1 MNARV
6 LTGRHVVMWLLG
18 SFAVVGAVNAAMVYL
33 ALTTNGGEI
42 EPLTYLSGV
51 HFTDALERVAAQR
64 ALGWQVNADLRPTAD
79 TVEITVSYLNA
90 ASQPL
95 AGMEVDAAFVRP
107 THDGLDFTVPL
118 TAVGDGKYSAIA
130 TVPQPGLWQVRLIA
144 RQGTEIRHRL
154 DYRVVVQ

>member
-1 MNARV
+1 MNVRV
-6 LTGRHVVMWLLG
+6 LTGRHVLMWLLG
-18 SFAVVGAVNAAMVYL
+18 SFAAVGAVNAAMVYF
-33 ALTTNGGEI
+33 ALKTNGGEI

-51 HFTDALERVAAQR
+51 HFNDTLDRVAAQR

-79 TVEITVSYLNA
+79 TVEITVSYRDA
-90 ASQPL
+90 ANQPL
-95 AGMEVDAAFVRP
+95 AVMEVDAAFVRP
-107 THDGLDFTVPL
+107 THDGLDFTIPL
-118 TAVGDGKYSAIA
+118 KVAGDGKYVGTA

>member
-18 SFAVVGAVNAAMVYL
+18 SFAAVGAVNAAMVYF
-33 ALTTNGGEI
+33 ALKTNGGEI

-51 HFTDALERVAAQR
+51 HFNDTLDRVAAQR

-79 TVEITVSYLNA
+79 TVEITVSYRDA
-90 ASQPL
+90 ANQPL
-95 AGMEVDAAFVRP
+95 AVMEVDAAFVRP
-107 THDGLDFTVPL
+107 THDGLDFTIPL
-118 TAVGDGKYSAIA
+118 KAAGDGRYVATA
-130 TVPQPGLWQVRLIA
+130 TVPQPGLWQVHLVA